1 MPSANGPDP
10 STVVSVRT
18 FCLLTLLATGAA
30 LASTAVR
37 LDTPALVAAATDVV
51 DGKVVSS
58 ASVWTGDHRRIVT
71 HVVVEVGDTWKGT
84 ASGRITVVQPG
95 GERDGIGQRVSGVA
109 PLSSGE
115 RVVLF
120 LERTGPYH
128 RVVGLAQGVYR
139 VVPVE
144 GSSELRAVPASLD
157 GLELVSPPGRE
168 PAARVTMSLSA
179 LRTSVQAAR

>member
-1 MPSANGPDP
+1 M
-10 STVVSVRT
+10 RT
-18 FCLLTLLATGAA
+18 LLLLTLIAGGAA
-30 LASTAVR
+30 VASTAVP

-51 DGKVVSS
+51 DGNVVSS
-58 ASVWTGDHRRIVT
+58 TSVWTGDHRRIVT
-71 HVVVEVGDTWKGT
+71 QVVVEVRDTWKGT
-84 ASGRITVVQPG
+84 AAGRITVVQPG

-120 LERTGPYH
+120 LERSGPYH

-144 GSSELRAVPASLD
+144 GSTELQAVPASLE
-157 GLELVSPPGRE
+157 GLELVSPPGQT
-168 PAARVTMSLSA
+168 PAARTPVPLA
-179 LRTSVQAAR
+179 QLRTSVQAAR

>member
-1 MPSANGPDP
+1 
-10 STVVSVRT
+10 VRT
-18 FCLLTLLATGAA
+18 LLLLICIVGGSA

-51 DGKVVSS
+51 DGNVVSS
-58 ASVWTGDHRRIVT
+58 TSVWTGDHRRIVT
-71 HVVVEVGDTWKGT
+71 QVVVDVRDTWKGS
-84 ASGRITVVQPG
+84 AAGRITVVQPG

-109 PLSSGE
+109 PLSTGE

-144 GSSELRAVPASLD
+144 GSTELRAVPASLE
-157 GLELVSPPGRE
+157 GLELVSPPGQS
-168 PAARVTMSLSA
+168 PAARTPMALSA
-179 LRTSVQAAR
+179 LRSTVQATR

>member
-1 MPSANGPDP
+1 MRRQQHDC
-10 STVVSVRT
+10 RQHHQQRQRRRQ
-18 FCLLTLLATGAA
+18 LAQQKA
-30 LASTAVR
+30 R
-37 LDTPALVAAATDVV
+37 Q
-51 DGKVVSS
+51 
-58 ASVWTGDHRRIVT
+58 
-71 HVVVEVGDTWKGT
+71 
-84 ASGRITVVQPG
+84 QPG

-144 GSSELRAVPASLD
+144 GSNELRAVPASIE
-157 GLELVSPPGRE
+157 GLELVSPPGHE
-168 PAARVTMSLSA
+168 PAARTPMPLSA
-179 LRTSVQAAR
+179 LRSSVLAAR

>member
-1 MPSANGPDP
+1 A
-10 STVVSVRT
+10 SVRT
-18 FCLLTLLATGAA
+18 FLLLSLLGAGAA

-37 LDTPALVAAATDVV
+37 LDTAALVAASSDVV
-51 DGKVVSS
+51 DGNVVSS
-58 ASVWTGDHRRIVT
+58 TSVWTGDHRRIVT
-71 HVVVEVGDTWKGT
+71 QVVVEVRDTWKGT
-84 ASGRITVVQPG
+84 AAGRITVVQPG

-144 GSSELRAVPASLD
+144 GSTELRAVPASLE
-157 GLELVSPPGRE
+157 GLELVSPSGGE
-168 PAARVTMSLSA
+168 PAARTPMPLSA
-179 LRTSVQAAR
+179 FRSSVQAAR